1 MRPTAFAPHRC
12 TRPEAGLNGP
22 AGMPNTNRGPATES
36 CVIIPPLHPEEA
48 ARLRALRDSG
58 LLDTPPE
65 AAFDEATA
73 LASRLTHSPIAL
85 VSLVDEHRQ
94 WFKSRHGLDAAQT
107 PRDVA
112 FCAYAILTPG
122 QPFVVENAL
131 EDERFSDNPLVV
143 EAPNVVFYAGVPL
156 LDPQSDLPLGTLCV
170 IDHEPRQLSAE
181 LLENLRSVARLVEA
195 LITSHQNARSLD
207 VALTRTEASEARLAA
222 TTVRA
227 EAATKAKANFLAT
240 MSHEIRTPL
249 NGIVGMTGLLAKT
262 PLDEIQRQYAQTLVD
277 SAELLTEVVSDVL
290 DYSKLEQGKVGLE
303 SIDFDPLAAVEKA
316 VACFEGKAAASGTEL
331 AIVPSATLPGSVIG
345 DPARLRQIVLNLVGN
360 AVKFTDAGSITVGI
374 DVEGTSLTITVCDT
388 GMGIP
393 PDAQD
398 HIFEAFTQADQ
409 TTTRRFGGSGL
420 GLAICSRFATLM
432 GGRLEVQSE
441 VGVGTTFTLH
451 TPVTGVRPRVQPLT
465 GRTIGVALGSVV
477 MRRAVRARLR
487 LLGAHATDIDGP
499 ASDELGLV
507 DGLVLDA
514 EDLCWRSWA
523 KSVSN
528 AGAPLWPVVV
538 VRAPDH
544 PHTSL
549 CVPHRT
555 LLAPLKTE
563 ELALALRGT
572 SAPST
577 SDGGSRA
584 QVCKRVLLADD
595 NPVNVVVAT
604 RHLESAGA
612 VVMSV
617 NDGAAALE
625 AAKTGAFDIIFLD
638 LEMPVMGGREAAAKI
653 REHLKSPP
661 PMVAFSASARD
672 ESERD
677 GDAELFATW
686 LLKPVSRHALVTM
699 VREYAAG
706 MHDRDAA

>member
-1 MRPTAFAPHRC
+1 MI
-12 TRPEAGLNGP
+12 
-22 AGMPNTNRGPATES
+22 
-36 CVIIPPLHPEEA
+36 VPPLHPEEA
-48 ARLRALRDSG
+48 VRLRALRDSG

-73 LASRLTHSPIAL
+73 LASRLTQSPISL

-94 WFKSRHGLDAAQT
+94 WFKSRHGLDAIQT

-112 FCAYAILTPG
+112 FCAHAILTPS
-122 QPFVVENAL
+122 QPFVVGNAL
-131 EDERFSDNPLVV
+131 KDERFSDNPLVV

-170 IDHEPRQLSAE
+170 IDHKPRQLSEE

-195 LITSHQNARSLD
+195 LITAHQNARSLD
-207 VALTRTEASEARLAA
+207 IALTRTEASEIRLAA

-227 EAATKAKANFLAT
+227 EAATTAKSNFLAT

-249 NGIVGMTGLLAKT
+249 NGIVGMTELLAKT
-262 PLDEIQRQYAQTLVD
+262 PLDEIQRQYARTLVD
-277 SAELLTEVVSDVL
+277 SAELLNEVVSDIL
-290 DYSKLEQGKVGLE
+290 DYSKLEQGKLGLE

-316 VACFEGKAAASGTEL
+316 VACFEAKAAASGTEL
-331 AIVPSATLPGSVIG
+331 AIVPTATLPGSIVG

-360 AVKFTDAGSITVGI
+360 AVKFTDAGSITVGL
-374 DVEGTSLTITVCDT
+374 DVEGSSLTITVCDT
-388 GMGIP
+388 GIGIP
-393 PDAQD
+393 KDAQA

-420 GLAICSRFATLM
+420 GLAICSRFATMM
-432 GGRLEVQSE
+432 GGRLEVHSE
-441 VGVGTTFTLH
+441 LGVGSTFTLH
-451 TPVTGVRPRVQPLT
+451 TPVTGPRPRARPLT
-465 GRTIGVALGSVV
+465 GRSIGVALGSAL

-487 LLGAHATDIDGP
+487 LLGAQATNIDGP
-499 ASDELGLV
+499 ASDELCVV

-523 KSVSN
+523 NAASVT
-528 AGAPLWPVVV
+528 GAPTYPVVV

-549 CVPHRT
+549 SVPHRT

-572 SAPST
+572 SARSS
-577 SDGGSRA
+577 SDGESRA
-584 QVCKRVLLADD
+584 PACKRVLLADD

-604 RHLESAGA
+604 RHLESAGS
-612 VVMSV
+612 VVVSV
-617 NDGAAALE
+617 KDGAAALE

-653 REHLKSPP
+653 REHLQHPP

-672 ESERD
+672 EAERD
-677 GDAELFATW
+677 RDADLFTTW
-686 LLKPVSRHALVTM
+686 LLKPVSRHALVAV
-699 VREYAAG
+699 VREYAVG
-706 MHDRDAA
+706 THDRDAA